1 MGGGSIGV
9 YVKRAQ
15 FTYHLLCVMNFFQ
28 QRCAQEPTAS
38 ERQLATLRDTATL
51 GSTRAGVRLV
61 HQGREMPCAVV
72 RGTIPRAIP
81 RSRSRASSGLLRV
94 YRQPRDETTTYS
106 IEHSCNKPPRR
117 ATWQLCEGAQ
127 ACELRD
133 SRSPGAQAWRKYP
146 VSLLAVSF
154 LLQESR
160 MASCAAPVCARP
172 HVARVRGH
180 AR

>member
-1 MGGGSIGV
+1 M
-9 YVKRAQ
+9 KRAQ

-72 RGTIPRAIP
+72 KRYDPSIHTSLEGPIRF
-81 RSRSRASSGLLRV
+81 
-94 YRQPRDETTTYS
+94 TTYS

-146 VSLLAVSF
+146 VSLLAVSI